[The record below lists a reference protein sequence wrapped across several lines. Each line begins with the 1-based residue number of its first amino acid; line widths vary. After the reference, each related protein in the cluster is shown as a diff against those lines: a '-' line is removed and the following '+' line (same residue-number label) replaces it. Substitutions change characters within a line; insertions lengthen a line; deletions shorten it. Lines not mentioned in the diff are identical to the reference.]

1 MHSSS
6 VDSTILR
13 LTRSELQEQQK
24 PDLGRKYA
32 VEAFTYTHA
41 LLAKSCFIKDSQSV
55 IGDRWTHRLSSGY
68 GCLSSMVL
76 VCRANTSSKSRLS
89 MSLSRIL
96 IYMYIALRSFFTLLI
111 LRDIDISGLVA
122 HVDLF
127 AVKSPPPSSELSR
140 YSPLPYHSPV
150 NNGDGCIIIPP
161 QRSSSCQQ
169 PAEDGSAPPNTIS
182 SCTNAIFG
190 SSFVHVIQI
199 DWQGQPMVFF
209 VFSDLSVRFE
219 GPFCMRYRCFDLFR

>member
-1 MHSSS
+1 MF
-6 VDSTILR
+6 
-13 LTRSELQEQQK
+13 ELHGAGL
-24 PDLGRKYA
+24 P
-32 VEAFTYTHA
+32 
-41 LLAKSCFIKDSQSV
+41 SQYELE
-55 IGDRWTHRLSSGY
+55 IPPE
-68 GCLSSMVL
+68 
-76 VCRANTSSKSRLS
+76 
-89 MSLSRIL
+89 
-96 IYMYIALRSFFTLLI
+96 
-111 LRDIDISGLVA
+111 DIDISGLVA

-219 GPFCMRYRCFDLFR
+219 GPFCMRYRCFDLFSRTACSGDIPIAAELYSGAFVIYSTKKFPGLQASTALTKHLTRWGVRANMRNNDQRKPIEDSSEEDELVQGQKGA